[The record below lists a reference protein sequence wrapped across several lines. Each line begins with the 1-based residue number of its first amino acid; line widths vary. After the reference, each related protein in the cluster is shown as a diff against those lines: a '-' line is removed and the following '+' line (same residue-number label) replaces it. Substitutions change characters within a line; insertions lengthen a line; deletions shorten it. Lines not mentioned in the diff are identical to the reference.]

1 MKYYFRKHSHLTKHI
16 QAWKVYDKMPD
27 DMPEVFKKSKLICFD
42 SVELECS
49 MSGSAEVTVNNHSM
63 TDSEGLKKDLFGC
76 VEISEEKFNSLYI
89 KCTNLKNEIKQAIE
103 DEDSM

>member
-1 MKYYFRKHSHLTKHI
+1 MKFYFRKHGWLAKHI

-27 DMPEVFKKSKLICFD
+27 DMPEVFKKSTLVCYDNVDI
-42 SVELECS
+42 EYS
-49 MSGSAEVTVNNHSM
+49 MSGVAKVETHEHSM
-63 TDSEGLKKDLFGC
+63 TDAETIKKRLTEC